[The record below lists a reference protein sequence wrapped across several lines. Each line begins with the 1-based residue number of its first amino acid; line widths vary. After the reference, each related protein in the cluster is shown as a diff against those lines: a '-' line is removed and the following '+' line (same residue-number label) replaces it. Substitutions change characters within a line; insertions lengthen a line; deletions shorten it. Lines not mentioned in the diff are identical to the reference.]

1 MSIKFSADEILSV
14 AEKIERNGA
23 RFYQR
28 AAELQEDPKKAQLLT
43 DLAAMEEEHERAFSA
58 MRSALSGQ
66 ERAET
71 AYDPEDEI
79 GFYLQAMADGH
90 IFDPKADPAAALQQN
105 EPLESVLRTA
115 IGLEKESVVFY
126 QGVKS
131 IVPERLGRD
140 RVEAIIRE
148 EVGHIGLLSARL
160 AEIKSK

>member
-28 AAELQEDPKKAQLLT
+28 AAELQDDPKKAQLLT
-43 DLAAMEEEHERAFSA
+43 DLAKMEEEHERTFSA
-58 MRSALSGQ
+58 MRAALTEQ

-71 AYDPEDEI
+71 VYDPEDEI
-79 GFYLQAMADGH
+79 GLYLQAMANGH
-90 IFDPKADPAAALQQN
+90 IFDPESDPAATLKQN
-105 EPLESVLRTA
+105 DSLESVLRTA

-131 IVPERLGRD
+131 IVPERLGQG
-140 RVEAIIRE
+140 RVEAIIKE
-148 EVGHIGLLSARL
+148 EVGHIGVLSARL
-160 AEIKSK
+160 AEVKGG